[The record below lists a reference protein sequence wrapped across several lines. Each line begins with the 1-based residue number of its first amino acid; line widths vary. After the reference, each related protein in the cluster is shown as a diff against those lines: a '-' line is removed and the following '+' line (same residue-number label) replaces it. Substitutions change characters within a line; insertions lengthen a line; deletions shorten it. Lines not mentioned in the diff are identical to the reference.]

1 MCGRG
6 DDDYIRRARQRERLK
21 EKRGRDWVIEEG
33 GRQES
38 LLKEMRR
45 LEEKMRSE
53 RGEKEERKWM
63 GRMTKR
69 AGSVLEG
76 AGSC

>member
-1 MCGRG
+1 M
-6 DDDYIRRARQRERLK
+6 
-21 EKRGRDWVIEEG
+21 IEEG

-63 GRMTKR
+63 GRMMKR
-69 AGSVLEG
+69 AGSVLEE